1 MYTTINGI
9 YENGRVIL
17 QESAP
22 TEKSMKVLVV
32 FVEETTEKLPEQN
45 TLRQMPEAS
54 TNHSFSERWQG
65 RFKLADKTGD
75 AQLDY
80 LQQRYR
86 L

>member
-1 MYTTINGI
+1 MYTTISGI

-32 FVEETTEKLPEQN
+32 FVEENTAVLPEQSGV
-45 TLRQMPEAS
+45 QQGADVS
-54 TNHSFSERWQG
+54 KNHSFSERWKGQ
-65 RFKLADKTGD
+65 FKLAEKTDD
-75 AQLDY
+75 ARLDY
-80 LQQRYR
+80 LQQRYQ

>member
-1 MYTTINGI
+1 MYTTISGI

-32 FVEETTEKLPEQN
+32 FVEENNPALPNQTTLKQAVEPE
-45 TLRQMPEAS
+45 LKR
-54 TNHSFSERWQG
+54 HFSERWQG
-65 RFKLADKTGD
+65 QFKLNDKTDD
-75 AQLDY
+75 ARLDY
-80 LQQRYR
+80 LKQYYQ

>member
-1 MYTTINGI
+1 MYTTISGI

-32 FVEETTEKLPEQN
+32 FVEENTEALPEQS
-45 TLRQMPEAS
+45 TERQVAEAS

-65 RFKLADKTGD
+65 RFELADETGD
-75 AQLDY
+75 ARLDY
-80 LQQRYR
+80 LQQRYQ

>member
-1 MYTTINGI
+1 MYTTISGI

-32 FVEETTEKLPEQN
+32 FVEENKPALTDQ
-45 TLRQMPEAS
+45 
-54 TNHSFSERWQG
+54 TNIKQAVESEVKRHFSERWQG
-65 RFKLADKTGD
+65 QFKLNEKIDD
-75 AQLDY
+75 VRLDY
-80 LQQRYR
+80 LKQRYQ